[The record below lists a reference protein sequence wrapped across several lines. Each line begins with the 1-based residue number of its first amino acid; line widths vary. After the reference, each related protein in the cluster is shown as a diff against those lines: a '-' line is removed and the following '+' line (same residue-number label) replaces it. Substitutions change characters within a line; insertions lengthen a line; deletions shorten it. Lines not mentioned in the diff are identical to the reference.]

1 MIVAGILIL
10 ILGIVTAVSAVTVF
24 QLPDAITEEATRTD
38 ALYQAVLAVSFIV
51 FFGVTAAIIYAVFRF
66 RRRSPD
72 EMPQQIH
79 GSSFLEV
86 TWTVIPII
94 ILVALF
100 IPSLVLLIDL
110 KNPPSGDE
118 VDVTVEAV
126 GHQWWWE
133 FVYPEN
139 GIRVQATPP
148 NYEDLTPPVLVV
160 PVGQTILMRVR
171 STDVIHSF
179 SAPNT
184 LYKIQAIPGN
194 VNEMH
199 FRAEKVGTYY
209 GQCYQFCG
217 LRHSDMRFTL
227 DVRSEADYNR
237 WLQETRRAQGIVDD
251 GETASTLTGA
261 GEGRSD

>member
-1 MIVAGILIL
+1 MIVAGVLIL
-10 ILGIVTAVSAVTVF
+10 ILAVVTIVSALTVF
-24 QLPDAITEEATRTD
+24 QLPDAITEEARRTD
-38 ALYQAVLAVSFIV
+38 ALYQATLIVSFIV
-51 FFGVTAAIIYAVFRF
+51 FFGVTAAIIYAIFRF
-66 RRRSPD
+66 QRRSPD
-72 EMPQQIH
+72 EIPQQIH

-100 IPSLVLLIDL
+100 IPALVLLMDL
-110 KNPPSGDE
+110 KNPPPDDE

-133 FVYPEN
+133 FIYPES

-160 PVGQTILMRVR
+160 PVDQTILIRVR

-199 FRAEKVGTYY
+199 FKAEKEGTYF

-217 LRHSDMRFTL
+217 LRHSDMLFTL

-251 GETASTLTGA
+251 GETASTST
-261 GEGRSD
+261 GRSD